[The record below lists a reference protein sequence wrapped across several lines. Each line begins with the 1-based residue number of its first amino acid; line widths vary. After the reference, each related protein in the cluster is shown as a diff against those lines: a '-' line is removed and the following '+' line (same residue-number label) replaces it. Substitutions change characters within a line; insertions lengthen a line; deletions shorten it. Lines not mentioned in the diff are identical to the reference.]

1 MPGNNFKQQKNNKDN
16 GFNAFGYVS
25 VFVDF
30 GNINDTLK
38 RTPFLQI

>member
-25 VFVDF
+25 VFADF
-30 GNINDTLK
+30 GSFIVILK